1 MNILIS
7 SSFLEASWFK
17 SIFKKRRRGTYG
29 RQNILLKPTD
39 IELLEEADCTH
50 KLPGVGKGRA
60 VDSDTRDSLWWT
72 GTGKAPPGPW
82 ALLPRQGQD

>member
-1 MNILIS
+1 MNRLIS

-50 KLPGVGKGRA
+50 KLPGSGRGGLLIQTHVTAFGGRA
-60 VDSDTRDSLWWT
+60 QAKPHR
-72 GTGKAPPGPW
+72 
-82 ALLPRQGQD
+82 ALLPRQGGD